1 MLIARRPALKVNRGP
16 ATIMLPPQ
24 PASRKR
30 HAAEDQDMR
39 ETLVP
44 RKAGTA
50 DDGSHGRACDDGL
63 KASSVAPW

>member
-1 MLIARRPALKVNRGP
+1 
-16 ATIMLPPQ
+16 
-24 PASRKR
+24 
-30 HAAEDQDMR
+30 MR

-50 DDGSHGRACDDGL
+50 DDGSHGWACDDGL